1 MPPASSKAWLKVPD
15 WIRLLVANPLRQP
28 TPQWLLLVVVG
39 VLDPFKAWIH
49 RDSGVPVLYYCTF
62 FLLGVLGPSCYSTDT
77 LALLSGVE
85 SSLQKSVN
93 YTD

>member
-1 MPPASSKAWLKVPD
+1 MPVHPPV
-15 WIRLLVANPLRQP
+15 VA
-28 TPQWLLLVVVG
+28 LVVVG

-62 FLLGVLGPSCYSTDT
+62 FLQGVLGPSCCSTGT